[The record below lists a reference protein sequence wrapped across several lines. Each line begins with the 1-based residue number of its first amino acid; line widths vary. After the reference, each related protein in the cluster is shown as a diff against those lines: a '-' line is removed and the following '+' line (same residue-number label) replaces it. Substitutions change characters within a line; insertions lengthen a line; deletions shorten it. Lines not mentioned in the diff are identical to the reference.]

1 MKPDVNQHLQSMNK
15 ALVEVILPEL
25 ESKPFA
31 KEQASLISASLQLLV
46 EVQEHEFHY
55 IKQEYEDTRTLLKD
69 WAKSLSPDSGI
80 QQWESITGL
89 SYPDL
94 ERSDFLFIKEATPK
108 LKSGLRALIDNAMPE
123 KGSMLDNKLQ
133 TYIRRQLERETSW
146 LRKTGFIDN
155 AEKIPAIN
163 DVLISQAASP
173 L

>member
-1 MKPDVNQHLQSMNK
+1 
-15 ALVEVILPEL
+15 
-25 ESKPFA
+25 
-31 KEQASLISASLQLLV
+31 
-46 EVQEHEFHY
+46 
-55 IKQEYEDTRTLLKD
+55 
-69 WAKSLSPDSGI
+69 
-80 QQWESITGL
+80 
-89 SYPDL
+89 
-94 ERSDFLFIKEATPK
+94 
-108 LKSGLRALIDNAMPE
+108 MPE